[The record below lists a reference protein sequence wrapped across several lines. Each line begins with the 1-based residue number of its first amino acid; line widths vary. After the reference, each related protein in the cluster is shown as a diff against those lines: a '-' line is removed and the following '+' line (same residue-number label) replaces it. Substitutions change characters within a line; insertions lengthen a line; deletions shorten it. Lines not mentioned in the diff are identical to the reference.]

1 MTSRSA
7 TLVVMIIGVAVVT
20 HTMGAKPMPRFVWN
34 ASESVPLGLYS
45 VEPVGKLAVTNL
57 VVAMPPD
64 PLATFLAERGYLP
77 FGVPLIKRILALPGQ
92 SVCRNELAIIVDG
105 IETGTALAHD
115 RRGRALPLWQGC
127 RVIAQGEVFLM
138 NWDEPASLDGRYFG
152 PIPLHAIVGRAKPV
166 WTNDHA
172 LSSQTPPQSLCSAT
186 ARTILLP
193 GQLPVR
199 HRGRRRS
206 RTCPRT
212 AIRGPAATPVHG
224 CAACPR
230 RTQRPRHSRR
240 LDASSTVIGVNI
252 HGSRDSHS
260 RMRTQR

>member
-1 MTSRSA
+1 MPSRRSVSIRLTPRRSIGITSITVCLSASSRDLHAQPASGLAAQTESFAMTSRSA

-77 FGVPLIKRILALPGQ
+77 LGVPLIKRILALPGQ

-166 WTNDHA
+166 WTFEDE
-172 LSSQTPPQSLCSAT
+172 
-186 ARTILLP
+186 
-193 GQLPVR
+193 
-199 HRGRRRS
+199 
-206 RTCPRT
+206 
-212 AIRGPAATPVHG
+212 
-224 CAACPR
+224 
-230 RTQRPRHSRR
+230 
-240 LDASSTVIGVNI
+240 
-252 HGSRDSHS
+252 
-260 RMRTQR
+260 